1 MSSIWLCAIALI
13 CASPQDSIDFDTQ
26 IIPVLTK
33 SGCNAGACHGAAAG
47 RGGLRFSLLGANPD
61 SDYEAI
67 VQALEGRRVNL
78 AKPET
83 SLLYRKPTGQLEHGG
98 DILFEDDEAGA
109 ELLLTW
115 LRSGAPRGVSRK
127 LTELKITPERQLCH
141 VPGTPIPLKASARFD
156 NQPAQDVTDWTVFS
170 PIDPTAIQI
179 EDNHVA
185 RVLRRGQHT
194 IVARFLNQVISIQIS
209 VPFSDKSHDLTK
221 EPRANL
227 IDAEVLRVL
236 SELQL
241 PVSPP
246 AADTAWLRRISL
258 DLTGRLPEPSLID
271 SFQADKSDD
280 KRIRTVDS
288 LLASDAFN
296 DYWTLRFAKLLRIHS
311 LPNEPESLTAYAVWL
326 RNGISNGTGFDK
338 LARELLTATGD
349 THLVGA
355 ANFGR
360 MVGDPRAHAELV
372 GSVFMGVQLGCAN
385 CHNHPLDKWTQ
396 DDFHGLAAVFAKLER
411 GRNVQISARGSVTNL
426 RTGEPA
432 KPRIPATRD
441 LGEEGDHREAVF
453 EWLVAPEK
461 NYFARATVNRLW
473 RAMFGRGL
481 VEPTDDL
488 RDTNLAT
495 HPELL
500 ERLAEDFVNQGFDIR
515 HTLRLIALS
524 HTYARSEAI
533 AGNELDDRFY
543 SHVMRR
549 PLEPE
554 VLVDAISDVTGVA
567 ESFPGQNSVR
577 AVNMIDPA
585 APAPVLERLGR
596 CQRAN
601 GCPENMEAGDGGLP
615 AQLQL
620 LNGDIINRKL
630 TDPAGR
636 LRQLIDH
643 HADDARIVD
652 EFFVRGLGR
661 HPTTEEL
668 KGWLDRLKT
677 ENAEERRKRLEDF
690 VWSLLNSR
698 QFREN
703 H

>member
-1 MSSIWLCAIALI
+1 MSSIWLCAIALL
-13 CASPQDSIDFDTQ
+13 CVTPQEPVDFDTQ
-26 IIPVLTK
+26 IIPALTK

-61 SDYEAI
+61 SDYAAI
-67 VQALEGRRVNL
+67 VHELEGRRVNL
-78 AKPET
+78 ARPEL

-98 DILFEDDEAGA
+98 GVVFEKDETGA
-109 ELLLTW
+109 ELLLAW
-115 LRSGAPRGVSRK
+115 LQAGAPRGSSRK
-127 LTELKITPERQLCH
+127 LTEFKITPARQLCH
-141 VPGTPIPLKASARFD
+141 APGTPIPLKALARFD
-156 NQPAQDVTDWTVFS
+156 DQTAQDVTDWTVFT
-170 PIDPTAIQI
+170 PIDPAAVQI
-179 EDNHVA
+179 DDDHVA
-185 RVLRRGQHT
+185 RVSRRGQHT
-194 IVARFLNQVISIQIS
+194 IVARFLNQVIPIQIS
-209 VPFSDKSHDLTK
+209 VPFSDQAQDLTK
-221 EPRANL
+221 EPIANF
-227 IDAEVLRVL
+227 IDEEILRVL
-236 SELQL
+236 SELRL

-246 AADTAWLRRISL
+246 ASDTSWLRRVSL
-258 DLTGRLPEPSLID
+258 DLTGRLPEPSLVD
-271 SFQADKSDD
+271 SFEADKSND
-280 KRIRTVDS
+280 KRSRVVDS
-288 LLASDAFN
+288 LLDSEAFT
-296 DYWTLRFAKLLRIHS
+296 DYWTLRFAKLLRMHS
-311 LPNEPESLTAYAVWL
+311 LPNEPASLAAYAGWL
-326 RNGISNGTGFDK
+326 RNGITSRRGFDE
-338 LARELLTATGD
+338 LAHELLTATGD
-349 THLVGA
+349 THVVGA

-360 MVGDPRAHAELV
+360 MVGDARAQAELV

-411 GRNVQISARGSVTNL
+411 GRNVRISTRGSVTNL

-441 LGEEGDHREAVF
+441 LGDEGDHREAVF
-453 EWLVAPEK
+453 EWLVSTEK

-473 RAMFGRGL
+473 RALFGRGL

-500 ERLAEDFVNQGFDIR
+500 ERLAEDFVNHKFDIR

-524 HTYARSEAI
+524 HTYARNEAI

-543 SHVMRR
+543 SHSMHR

-567 ESFPGQNSVR
+567 ESFPGQDSVR

-585 APAPVLERLGR
+585 APAAVLERLGR
-596 CQRAN
+596 CSRSN
-601 GCPENMEAGDGGLP
+601 GCSDTEASNGGLP
-615 AQLQL
+615 AQLHL

-630 TDPAGR
+630 TDPSSR
-636 LRQLIDH
+636 LRQLIDAQ
-643 HADDARIVD
+643 ADDAIIVE

-661 HPTTEEL
+661 HPTTAEL
-668 KGWLDRLKT
+668 TGWLTRLKS
-677 ENAEERRKRLEDF
+677 ENASERRQRLEDF